1 MGIYRIICYNIM
13 NYDEFYIKRNICQ
26 IYIKMFLKYKEY
38 LLIMWNNNEFF
49 SFEKIEEIIKKLN

>member
-1 MGIYRIICYNIM
+1 
-13 NYDEFYIKRNICQ
+13 
-26 IYIKMFLKYKEY
+26 MFFKYKEY